1 MRYAVPLQSEFHE
14 RTEQPAISGKGQS
27 NMFVKQYPKFCKR
40 EDIRREFISLQHEL
54 SSTMP
59 HAKVIK
65 EDIDNSYA
73 HLQFDV
79 STSDE
84 VLLERIM
91 YKRGFVKV

>member
-14 RTEQPAISGKGQS
+14 RSEQPAISGKGQS

-40 EDIRREFISLQHEL
+40 EDIRREFISVQQEL
-54 SSTMP
+54 RSTLP
-59 HAKVIK
+59 HARVIK
-65 EDIDNSYA
+65 EDIDSSYA

-79 STSDE
+79 RTSEE

>member
-14 RTEQPAISGKGQS
+14 RSEQPAISGKGQS
-27 NMFVKQYPKFCKR
+27 NMFVKQYPKFCNR
-40 EDIRREFISLQHEL
+40 QDIRREFISVQQEL
-54 SSTMP
+54 RLTLP
-59 HAKVIK
+59 YARIIK

-79 STSDE
+79 GTSDE

-91 YKRGFVKV
+91 CKRGFIKL